1 MVQTSVL
8 DEATGSGVLFE
19 FPHATIDGSPGE
31 TEIQNLLTK
40 RGLVRRAASD
50 GDVTIV
56 DAFYM
61 NGTADITAGYY
72 SHHYSSSTGLTF
84 VVFQRKIY

>member
-1 MVQTSVL
+1 MVQTSVV

-19 FPHATIDGSPGE
+19 FPHATIDGSPGDPD
-31 TEIQNLLTK
+31 IQDLLSK

-61 NGTADITAGYY
+61 NGTADITAGY
-72 SHHYSSSTGLTF
+72 
-84 VVFQRKIY
+84 IP